1 MGDPGLDRQKVLEH
15 TGSDPVRHKG
25 GKVRPQLVK
34 FRRRAAM
41 RRPAVPSLRPAAAGA
56 AEAGQPEHDLAEHGG
71 DLVRAV
77 ILDLA
82 RGSTGATQRPPGR
95 MVPALGCD
103 DFLLD
108 QSHKPLARGSSPDP
122 QCRPDPGAVD
132 HHHVDASARPIDPG
146 LHQAQNPPHP

>member
-1 MGDPGLDRQKVLEH
+1 VGDPGLDRQKVLKH
-15 TGSDPVRHKG
+15 TGGGPDRHER

-34 FRRRAAM
+34 FGSRAAM
-41 RRPAVPSLRPAAAGA
+41 CWPAVPSLRPAAAGA
-56 AEAGQPEHDLAEHGG
+56 TEAGQPERDLPEHGG

-82 RGSTGATQRPPGR
+82 RGSAGATQRPPGR

-108 QSHKPLARGSSPDP
+108 QGHKLLALREGQTQSRDVAKIT
-122 QCRPDPGAVD
+122 GATD
-132 HHHVDASARPIDPG
+132 FHHVNASA
-146 LHQAQNPPHP
+146 